1 MKKCIILSS
10 AKILLSLNL
19 INFYQIFYTIDIM
32 CCHVARRSKEV
43 SK

>member
-19 INFYQIFYTIDIM
+19 INLYQIFYAIDNIM

-43 SK
+43 